1 MTETG
6 RALIGF
12 LAVWAAALVSPLT
25 ASLMPVPASGLA
37 IAALLAVLAAA
48 TILAVRTH
56 RRIPMSLYRSGIGLA
71 RPPTVVL
78 DVLDPDH
85 PDGSGRPRPRAP
97 TVPA

>member
-1 MTETG
+1 MESG

-12 LAVWAAALVSPLT
+12 LAVWAAALTSPLT
-25 ASLMPVPASGLA
+25 ASLMPVPASDLVFTGLLILTA
-37 IAALLAVLAAA
+37 VAAVLA
-48 TILAVRTH
+48 VRAH
-56 RRIPMSLYRSGIGLA
+56 RRIPVSLYRSGIRLP